1 VATNGFKVFQ
11 RQARAYIK
19 TIPRLIGKVALLE
32 ASDNFRR
39 QGAENENGVFVP
51 WAPRKAKAPKRR
63 PRGGGGAGIR
73 GRAILVQSGRL
84 RRSPRIVA
92 STSTSV
98 TVGTDVPYAQPLQE
112 GNARLPARP
121 YLTLGK
127 TGREKI
133 IKKVAADITKL
144 LA

>member
-32 ASDNFRR
+32 ARDNFRR

-73 GRAILVQSGRL
+73 GRAILVHQHLRNGRHGCAL
-84 RRSPRIVA
+84 CSA
-92 STSTSV
+92 
-98 TVGTDVPYAQPLQE
+98 
-112 GNARLPARP
+112 PAGGKRP
-121 YLTLGK
+121 
-127 TGREKI
+127 
-133 IKKVAADITKL
+133 AAGPPVSHTRQNR
-144 LA
+144 AGENY